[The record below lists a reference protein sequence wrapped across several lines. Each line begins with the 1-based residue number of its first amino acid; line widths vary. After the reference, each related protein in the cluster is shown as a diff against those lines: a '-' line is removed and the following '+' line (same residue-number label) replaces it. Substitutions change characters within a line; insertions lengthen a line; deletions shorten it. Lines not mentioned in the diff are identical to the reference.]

1 MPSTTTHLFNS
12 EEGEGGVGETNK
24 GNVQV
29 TGLRVAEDE
38 EDGNKDQDEVELLLG
53 FVVVGSRL
61 RLNIWA

>member
-1 MPSTTTHLFNS
+1 M
-12 EEGEGGVGETNK
+12 
-24 GNVQV
+24 QV